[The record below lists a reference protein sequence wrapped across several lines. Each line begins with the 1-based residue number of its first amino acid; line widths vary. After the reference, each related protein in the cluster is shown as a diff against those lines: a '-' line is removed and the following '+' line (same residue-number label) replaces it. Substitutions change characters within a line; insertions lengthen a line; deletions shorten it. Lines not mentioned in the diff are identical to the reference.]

1 MEASSSKGAFFHHF
15 SCKRDLDQ
23 ALVAVG
29 DADLGMLHEGLKAAA
44 GVDEPTEKVLAFL
57 RFYETWAGELVSADS
72 TCVYIAVVTERNLLD
87 DVSSAETSRDPR
99 WREGFG
105 ELLEP
110 ARRDSGG
117 ASPIDVT
124 ELADHLF
131 AASRVFSAAFLAG
144 FCPSD
149 QFCRCLLPPPV

>member
-72 TCVYIAVVTERNLLD
+72 TRVV
-87 DVSSAETSRDPR
+87 
-99 WREGFG
+99 
-105 ELLEP
+105 
-110 ARRDSGG
+110 RRRL
-117 ASPIDVT
+117 I
-124 ELADHLF
+124 
-131 AASRVFSAAFLAG
+131 
-144 FCPSD
+144 
-149 QFCRCLLPPPV
+149 